1 MAGMSD
7 SQPNILFIISD
18 QMRTE
23 AVGAWGNPL
32 IKTPTLDRLASEG
45 TSFRRAYTPS
55 PVCSPA
61 RAAFCSGV
69 APHVAQKVEN
79 LPGLR
84 DEWAGYAELLSKAGY
99 QSCRIGGEPLSGRPR
114 LIDGYQTKHTN
125 SDYAAWFK
133 EQGIDHVAEP
143 GGRSAEYYMMPQ
155 TMSFPD
161 QYSKDHWL
169 CDRAIDFVNER
180 EKSKPFVIEVN
191 FAKPHPPYPVPYPWQ
206 YLYRAPEMPYPIRP
220 ANYKHYQCRA
230 NRYQNRY
237 KWMETAVAGD
247 DMLLRTIR
255 AAYYSLC
262 SWIDWLTGRLLESL
276 GDELDNTL
284 VFFTADHGEMLGDY
298 GCAGK
303 RCMLEGAV
311 RVPLLVRYP
320 KGFAAGKDCRAAAST
335 LDIMPTMLEAAGLE
349 IPAYCEGR
357 SLSEVAEMQPG
368 ERIVHSQHSRMW
380 NGQYFAADG
389 ATTYWHSAAD
399 RREWAFH
406 VGDSLEQGPI
416 LPVEGRAAELKQAC
430 LERWEGDRFSD
441 AVNDDGSDWKEHEA
455 PPNRLETD
463 PDYGLLMAEDHE
475 KIQADL
481 DALPVG
487 YHRRIDPKA
496 IAKGHP
502 MAEHL
507 KWSGP
512 EEKAELAAWV
522 EEERQ
527 KPQSKFIV

>member
-1 MAGMSD
+1 MSD
-7 SQPNILFIISD
+7 QRPNILFIISD

-32 IKTPTLDRLASEG
+32 IKTPTLDRLAAEG
-45 TSFRRAYTPS
+45 ASFRRAYTPS

-61 RAAFCSGV
+61 RAAFTSGV

-84 DEWAGYAELLSKAGY
+84 DEWEGYAGLLAQAGY
-99 QSCRIGGEPLSGRPR
+99 QSCRIGGEPLSGRPK
-114 LIDGYQTKHTN
+114 LIDGFQTHRTN
-125 SDYAAWFK
+125 EEYFQWFDQ
-133 EQGIDHVAEP
+133 QGIDHVASP
-143 GGRSAEYYMMPQ
+143 QGRSAEYYMVPQ
-155 TMSFPD
+155 TLPFPD
-161 QYSKDHWL
+161 RYSADYWR
-169 CDRAIDFVNER
+169 CDRAIEFIEER
-180 EKSKPFVIEVN
+180 DRSRPFVMEVN

-237 KWMETAVAGD
+237 KWMETACTGD
-247 DMLLRTIR
+247 DMYLRTIR
-255 AAYYSLC
+255 AAYYALC
-262 SWIDWLTGRLLESL
+262 SWIDWLTGRLLDSL
-276 GDELDNTL
+276 GSDFDDTL

-320 KGFAAGKDCRAAAST
+320 KGFAAGRDCRAAAST
-335 LDIMPTMLEAAGLE
+335 IDIMPTMLDAAGLE
-349 IPAYCEGR
+349 IPGYCEGQ
-357 SLSEVAEMQPG
+357 SLREVTGMSPG
-368 ERIVHSQHSRMW
+368 ERIVHSQHSRSW

-389 ATTYWHSAAD
+389 EMTYWHSAAD
-399 RREWAFH
+399 HREWVFQ
-406 VGDSLEQGPI
+406 VGDTLDQGPI
-416 LPVEGRAAELKQAC
+416 LPVENRGSELKTAC
-430 LERWEGDRFSD
+430 LERWKDDRFSD
-441 AVNDDGSDWKEHEA
+441 AVTEDGTDWKTHDA
-455 PPNRLETD
+455 PRNMLETD
-463 PDYGLLMAEDHE
+463 PDYGLLMAENHH

-481 DALPVG
+481 DLLPEG
-487 YHRRIDPKA
+487 YHRHIDPKA
-496 IAKGHP
+496 LSKGHP

-507 KWSGP
+507 KWSSN
-512 EEKAELAAWV
+512 EEKADLAAWI

-527 KPQSKFIV
+527 KSHSKFIV